1 MDPDGRRW
9 YDALIGYAIGAMTNI
24 VPGSGELR
32 DQYTPA
38 DSPDY
43 NSALRTSDNV
53 AATAGSVLAKAGLG
67 GVAGGS
73 AMMAAGA
80 TVTVSSG
87 ATLAAAGA
95 PVAAV
100 GAELVVS
107 GAASATAGVVLMAN
121 SAENK
126 SGGYERGEN

>member
-1 MDPDGRRW
+1 M
-9 YDALIGYAIGAMTNI
+9 
-24 VPGSGELR
+24 
-32 DQYTPA
+32 
-38 DSPDY
+38 
-43 NSALRTSDNV
+43 
-53 AATAGSVLAKAGLG
+53 AAAAGSVLVKAGLG

-126 SGGYERGEN
+126 SGDMKEGRTLIRAKVKSPKVLINLNRILNEEEHLYQLKGVIFKKKITINPTCILKMAML